1 MIWLF
6 KHLAFEEIKIPSTS
20 VPMVLYSCYRV
31 TKDKKSFTKL
41 VDIIMEF
48 LNGYDENEEY
58 KQYVV
63 SGTESSQNV
72 RGRFD
77 WWREKIRTA

>member
-1 MIWLF
+1 
-6 KHLAFEEIKIPSTS
+6 
-20 VPMVLYSCYRV
+20 MVLYSCYRV

-63 SGTESSQNV
+63 SGTVSSQNV

>member
-1 MIWLF
+1 MIGG
-6 KHLAFEEIKIPSTS
+6 E
-20 VPMVLYSCYRV
+20 
-31 TKDKKSFTKL
+31 
-41 VDIIMEF
+41 
-48 LNGYDENEEY
+48 NNYDENEEY

-63 SGTESSQNV
+63 SGTGSSQNV